1 MNIFITNQPVM
12 KQNALIGEPLGKK
25 IFNYGYTL
33 LFVVL
38 GSRKIR
44 GISWHL
50 LQMSPCINVDDQL
63 AQE

>member
-1 MNIFITNQPVM
+1 MFI
-12 KQNALIGEPLGKK
+12 KYLAREQNALIVEPLGKK
-25 IFNYGYTL
+25 YFNYGYSC
-33 LFVVL
+33 VVL